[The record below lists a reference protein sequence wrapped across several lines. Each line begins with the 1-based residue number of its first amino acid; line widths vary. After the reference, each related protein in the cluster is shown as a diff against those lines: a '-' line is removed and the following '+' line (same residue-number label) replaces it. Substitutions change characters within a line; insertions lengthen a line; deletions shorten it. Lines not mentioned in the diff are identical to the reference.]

1 MADYSE
7 EIAEALQEIQ
17 ENGEAVRY
25 RSVVNPRNDTPWID
39 VTAVYRD
46 YDVWMAFFPI
56 GQQSKYRS
64 GTTTGRGGVTGL
76 LGAYEF
82 IPSLKDWVFRGNEQL
97 AVRDIIEYKINEQ
110 PILYQIALD
119 R

>member
-7 EIAEALQEIQ
+7 EIAEALQEI
-17 ENGEAVRY
+17 EDNGEACRY
-25 RSVVNPRNDTPWID
+25 RSIANPRLDTPWLE
-39 VTAVYRD
+39 VQEVYRE
-46 YDVWMAFFPI
+46 YNVWMAFFPI

-76 LGAYEF
+76 LGAYPF
-82 IPSLKDWVFRGNEQL
+82 IPSLKDWVFRGTEQL